1 MENYLILLAASILLA
16 GDFAIQKIYQ
26 QKSGT
31 GIIAGLSFNMIV
43 GLVTAILF
51 FVLGGFSVNI
61 TLYGLIMAGSMTI
74 CVFLYTIIGFR
85 ILRDGNMALY
95 TLFLMTGGM
104 VIPFIFGMVFLGE
117 NENATVLKIVGVI
130 LIVSAVIMSNLNVK
144 KSRKTQLLLCVIVL
158 FLNGACSVLS
168 KLGQMDV
175 GYGKIEVYDFVFITG
190 IVKFIICGAALV
202 VCMIL
207 RKNKGEKMTSPK
219 IVPLIMLSA
228 VVGGVSYMFQLM
240 GAAKLPAS
248 VLFPMVAG
256 GSIIFSTLTGIIF
269 FKEKPTKW
277 QIIGVCVCFAG
288 TLFLL

>member
-1 MENYLILLAASILLA
+1 MQNYLILLAASVLLA

-31 GIIAGLSFNMIV
+31 GILAGLTFNTVV
-43 GLVTAILF
+43 GLVTAVLF

-61 TLYGLIMAGSMTI
+61 TPYGLLMAGSMSV
-74 CVFLYTIIGFR
+74 CVFVYTIIGFR

-104 VIPFIFGMVFLGE
+104 VVPFLFGIAFLE
-117 NENATVLKIVGVI
+117 EQTTFLKIVGVLLI
-130 LIVSAVIMSNLNVK
+130 LAAVIMSNLK
-144 KSRKTQLLLCVIVL
+144 IEKSAKTQLLLCVAVL

-175 GYGKIEVYDFVFITG
+175 GYGVIEVYDFVCITG
-190 IVKFIICGAALV
+190 IVKFVICGVAIAVLH
-202 VCMIL
+202 MT
-207 RKNKGEKMTSPK
+207 NKKENEKKVPIPVFPI
-219 IVPLIMLSA
+219 IVLSA
-228 VVGGVSYMFQLM
+228 IVGSVSYMFQLM
-240 GAAKLPAS
+240 GAANLPAS
-248 VLFPMVAG
+248 VLFPMVSG
-256 GSIIFSTLTGIIF
+256 GSIIFSTLTGVIF

-277 QIIGVCVCFAG
+277 QLIGVAVCFAG